1 MTTTSIIA
9 ETLASNPEAT
19 SILSVLITAIL
30 WRVQSIGPKRA
41 VFYDQFRRAAA
52 RLLNWPLKRWLG
64 FPLLRDKTGREDESI
79 ATVDVG
85 RDELLAALWKA
96 GFRWNPVSR
105 VKYRRLEDGR
115 RQYALS
121 VSHTED
127 VDSLWQQDV
136 HIFPNANGPGYLI
149 LGHWE
154 PAPTDPEAHLG
165 GENQTAGDPE
175 RIVRDAL
182 DEAGIRY

>member
-1 MTTTSIIA
+1 MTATTDIA
-9 ETLASNPEAT
+9 EIVVSNPEAT
-19 SILSVLITAIL
+19 SILGLIITGIL
-30 WRVQSIGPKRA
+30 WQVQSIGPKRA
-41 VFYDQFRRAAA
+41 VFYDRIRRAAA
-52 RLLNWPLKRWLG
+52 RLLNWPLKRWLS
-64 FPLLRDKTGREDESI
+64 FPTLRDKTGRDDEVI

-85 RDELLAALWKA
+85 RGELLAALWTA

-105 VKYRRLEDGR
+105 VKYRTLEDGR

-121 VSHTED
+121 VSHTET
-127 VDSLWQQDV
+127 VNSLWQQDV
-136 HIFPNANGPGYLI
+136 HIFPSADGPGYDI

-154 PAPTDPEAHLG
+154 PSPTDPEAHLG
-165 GENQTAGDPE
+165 GEDQEAGDPE